1 MSQWSVNRSSA
12 RRSVVVCILT
22 VILVVVPRIHPQAA
36 DVPPEGAEFFEQK
49 IRPVLVKHC
58 YECHSAESKNVKG
71 GLRLDTR
78 AAVLAGGESGLIVVP
93 RKINDSPILAALRYE
108 SFEMPPAGKLPERVI
123 ADFERWIMMGVPDPR
138 EGEVVRPETPK
149 IEFASAR
156 EFWSFKPPTRHQAL
170 AISNSKFVKKPH
182 DSFVLARLNEAGL
195 KPSVRADRHTLARRL
210 HLTLLGIPPTSEELD
225 SFISNSSPNSYDAM
239 VDRVLASPHFGERM
253 ARLWLD
259 ISRYAED
266 QAHIVGNN
274 GSLLYPNAY
283 LYRDWVINAFNDD
296 MPYDD
301 FVRLQLAADLIAP
314 KEQSQYVA
322 LGFVGLGPKYYRR
335 NDPEVMADEWENH
348 VDTLSRGLL
357 GLTVA
362 CARCHD
368 HKYDPIPTT
377 DYYSLAGVF
386 ASISMFNRPI
396 NDKKEKNKNGEA
408 KNPVD
413 AVHIVKEA
421 KPTDLNVQIRG
432 DVKNKGEIVQRG
444 FPQILSAGLHA
455 KFNEGSG
462 RRELAE
468 QIVRRDNPLTARVI
482 VNRVWG
488 LLFGKPI
495 VRTPSNFGTLG
506 KPPTHPKLLD
516 DLSVRFMENGWSIK
530 WLCREIILSSTWQ
543 QRSDLKEAGQRA
555 DPSNRLLWRMNRRRL
570 DVESWRDTILFSAG
584 RLNRTV
590 GGKSIDPTDPKET
603 RRTVYSKV
611 SRLDLNPMLAMF
623 DFPDPN
629 VHAGTRIETT
639 TPLQKMFVLNSPFM
653 VAQVDALAQRCLAV
667 ADEDSKRINWAY
679 QTLFGRGPTPE
690 ERKLGL
696 EFLGDHDDKHTER
709 WKQYAQVLLASN
721 ELLMID

>member
-1 MSQWSVNRSSA
+1 MIQWSVNRSPDQ
-12 RRSVVVCILT
+12 RSVVCILA
-22 VILVVVPRIHPQAA
+22 VVLVVVPRTHPQAA
-36 DVPPEGAEFFEQK
+36 DVSPAGAEFFEQK

-58 YECHSAESKNVKG
+58 YECHSAESKTVKG
-71 GLRLDTR
+71 GLLLDTR
-78 AAVLAGGESGLIVVP
+78 TAVLAGGESGPIVVP
-93 RKINDSPILAALRYE
+93 RKINDSPILTALRYE
-108 SFEMPPAGKLPERVI
+108 SFEMPPAGKLPDRVI
-123 ADFERWIMMGVPDPR
+123 ADFERWIMMGAPDPR
-138 EGEVVRPETPK
+138 EEEVVRPEAPK
-149 IEFASAR
+149 IDFASAR
-156 EFWSFKPPTRHQAL
+156 KFWSFKPPTRHKAL

-195 KPSVRADRHTLARRL
+195 KPSARADRHTLVRRL
-210 HLTLLGIPPTSEELD
+210 YLTLLGIPPTSEELD
-225 SFISNSSPNSYDAM
+225 SSISKSSSNSYDAM
-239 VDRVLASPHFGERM
+239 VDQVLASQHFGERL

-283 LYRDWVINAFNDD
+283 LYRDWVIKAFNDD

-314 KEQSQYVA
+314 EKTSQYVA

-396 NDKKEKNKNGEA
+396 NDKKETNKNGEA
-408 KNPVD
+408 KKPVD

-421 KPTDLNVQIRG
+421 NPTDLNVQIRG

-444 FPQILSAGLHA
+444 FPQILSSDLPA

-495 VRTPSNFGTLG
+495 VRTPSNFGALG
-506 KPPTHPKLLD
+506 EPPTHPKLLD

-530 WLCREIILSSTWQ
+530 WLCREIVLSSTWQ
-543 QRSDLKEAGQRA
+543 QRCDLKEAGQSA

-570 DVESWRDTILFSAG
+570 DVESWRDSILLSAG

-603 RRTVYSKV
+603 LRTVYSKV

-629 VHAGTRIETT
+629 VHAGTRVETT

-653 VAQVDALAQRCLAV
+653 VAQVDALAKRCLA
-667 ADEDSKRINWAY
+667 AANEDSQRINWACR
-679 QTLFGRGPTPE
+679 TLYGREPTPE
-690 ERKLGL
+690 ERNLAL
-696 EFLGDHDDKHTER
+696 EFLGNHDDKHTER

>member
-1 MSQWSVNRSSA
+1 MNRSSA

-138 EGEVVRPETPK
+138 AGEVVRPETPK

-170 AISNSKFVKKPH
+170 AISNAKFVKKPH
-182 DSFVLARLNEAGL
+182 DSFVLARLNEADL

-225 SFISNSSPNSYDAM
+225 SFSSNSSPNSYDAM

-667 ADEDSKRINWAY
+667 ADEDSKRINWAC

-690 ERKLGL
+690 EQKLAL
-696 EFLGDHDDKHTER
+696 EFLGDHDDKHTAR

>member
-1 MSQWSVNRSSA
+1 MNRSSA

-170 AISNSKFVKKPH
+170 AISNSQFVKKPH

-396 NDKKEKNKNGEA
+396 NDKNEKNKNGEA

-667 ADEDSKRINWAY
+667 ADEDSKRINWAC

>member
-1 MSQWSVNRSSA
+1 MIQWPVNRSPA
-12 RRSVVVCILT
+12 RNFAIVCVLT
-22 VILVVVPRIHPQAA
+22 VTFAGTSSTDSQAA
-36 DVPPEGAEFFEQK
+36 DVSPAGIEFFEQK

-71 GLRLDTR
+71 GLLLDSR

-93 RKINDSPILAALRYE
+93 RKINDSPILDALRYE
-108 SFEMPPAGKLPERVI
+108 SFEMPPAGKLPDRVI
-123 ADFERWIMMGVPDPR
+123 ADFERWIKMGAPDPR
-138 EGEVVRPETPK
+138 EGEVVRPEAAK
-149 IEFASAR
+149 IDFASAR
-156 EFWSFKPPTRHQAL
+156 EFWSFKPPTRHEAPDVSD
-170 AISNSKFVKKPH
+170 SNFVKKPH
-182 DSFVLARLNEAGL
+182 DGFVLATLDEAGL
-195 KPSVRADRHTLARRL
+195 KPNARADRQTLARRL
-210 HLTLLGIPPTSEELD
+210 YLTLLGMPPTPEELD
-225 SFISNSSPNSYDAM
+225 KFIRDSSSKSYEAM
-239 VDRVLASPHFGERM
+239 VDRVLVSPHFGERM

-259 ISRYAED
+259 LSRYAED

-283 LYRDWVINAFNDD
+283 LYRDWVIQAFNDD

-314 KEQSQYVA
+314 EEKSQHVA

-348 VDTLSRGLL
+348 VDTVSRGLL

-377 DYYSLAGVF
+377 DYYALAGVF
-386 ASISMFNRPI
+386 ASTSMFNRPLD
-396 NDKKEKNKNGEA
+396 DKKDKNKNGEA
-408 KNPVD
+408 KKPVD

-421 KPTDLNVQIRG
+421 SPTDLNVQIRG
-432 DVKNKGEIVQRG
+432 DVKNKGEVVRRG
-444 FPQILSAGLHA
+444 FPQIFSADLPA
-455 KFNEGSG
+455 KFKAGSG
-462 RRELAE
+462 RQELAE

-488 LLFGKPI
+488 LLFGEPI

-506 KPPTHPKLLD
+506 DPPTHPKLLD

-530 WLCREIILSSTWQ
+530 WLCREMVLSSTWQ
-543 QRSDLKEAGQRA
+543 QSSDLNKAGQSA
-555 DPSNRLLWRMNRRRL
+555 DPSNRLLWRTNRRRL
-570 DVESWRDTILFSAG
+570 NVESWRDSILLAAG

-629 VHAGTRIETT
+629 VHAGTRVETT

-653 VAQVDALAQRCLAV
+653 IAQVDALAERCLTAASDDPARV
-667 ADEDSKRINWAY
+667 DWAC
-679 QTLFGRGPTPE
+679 QTLFGRKPTAA
-690 ERKLGL
+690 ERELAL
-696 EFLGDHDDKHTER
+696 EFLGDQDDKHAER